1 MFKYISQEITNTIE
15 IKNSRFI
22 AILSPFHNTEELAIL
37 IHNAQ
42 KQYPKASHY
51 CYAYIIGD
59 PHNSTNAGS
68 SDAGEPKGTAGK
80 VMHNILIKNNLGNVC
95 VVIARYFGGVKLGAG
110 GLSRAYG
117 KAVGQVLKDAIL
129 IDNIAMIEI
138 ELECD
143 FAHEQ
148 IIRNIVKQ
156 YDGKIVEI
164 NYTENVKI
172 KLQVAE
178 SSGIVVTNDLINNT
192 NGKIKIIN

>member
-1 MFKYISQEITNTIE
+1 MFKYISQEIINTIE

-22 AILSPFHNTEELAIL
+22 AILSPFHNTEELAIR
-37 IHNAQ
+37 IQDAQ
-42 KQYPKASHY
+42 GKYPKASHY

-59 PHNSTNAGS
+59 PHNSINAGS

-80 VMHNILIKNNLGNVC
+80 VMHSVLIKNNLGNIC

-117 KAVGQVLKDAIL
+117 KAVGQVIKNAVL
-129 IDNIAMIEI
+129 IDNIAVVDIDC
-138 ELECD
+138 ECD

-164 NYTENVKI
+164 NYSENVKI

-178 SSGIVVTNDLINNT
+178 SRGIVIINDLINNT